1 MIKKLLFL
9 LFFLPALLYAQDNPF
24 KNKIYSISDFSGGL
38 NTKISPYSLPSKQG
52 DICENLRFNIKLGS
66 ISKRDQILT
75 YGTADAS
82 EPITGMHRLYLNN
95 GTKVLIAVHGDEIET
110 GVDTTGVFTPILA
123 LTTGNYR
130 WQWLTW
136 NNVAIGTDGYN
147 QPVKYDGTSASAT
160 YLGTCLATVS
170 ATVGNPSGTYTY
182 KVSFY
187 TTSYEVIF
195 NVASNSVSPSS
206 KKVSLSMIP
215 IGPDTYGGESVT
227 GRKVYRV
234 EAGVWKLLSNGT
246 IADNSTTTLLDN
258 DTTASGAAYPTV
270 NGTTVFSATP
280 PKGKLCLIHYNR
292 LFLANDPST
301 PAPSRL
307 YYSDDGNKD
316 YFISTDYYWDI
327 RPDDGDQITFI
338 KHQKGLLTIGKE
350 NSIQKFFTDGAT
362 PSSDWEVSDPFSN
375 IGCKAMYSAQET
387 PLGIFYLGSDG
398 IYKFDGQNSQLISEV
413 VTPEINDILES
424 NLGYC
429 WGQYYKSQYLL
440 AYPSKKTSVSTNNRI
455 LIFDLL
461 ANAYEIDTFSAN
473 CFTTFN
479 SGTDWDILYS
489 GSSTDGKVYSHK
501 SQINEIRHN
510 KHSDFAGTFTNARYI
525 PTTVGGDANN
535 PEIEIAR
542 TETINS
548 LAGIINDLTGTIDRG
563 SLTGSYISQALNTG
577 ALAAVGGYDK
587 IYWNERLLSSGD
599 DVTFAIRSA
608 STEAGL
614 AGAAWSAEYSDPT
627 GSDISALTAGVW
639 MQYRISLTTDAYA
652 HSPTVY
658 NVGNFTVKLTY
669 FKEASTSETSIPF
682 RWRSGWLNL
691 DVPGYRKTLR
701 KFTSLHSGS
710 SGTLTYV
717 FTMLDFNNTTNK
729 FEEVT
734 DTFSINLAEYPYY
747 YADYFTG
754 GGLSGE
760 LLRVNITNSDLYSL
774 SIDKILLSVDGEPLI

>member
-9 LFFLPALLYAQDNPF
+9 FFLLPSLVFAQSDNPF
-24 KNKIYSISDFSGGL
+24 KNKIYTISNLSGGL
-38 NTKISPYSLPSKQG
+38 NTKASNYSLQPSQG
-52 DICENLRFNIKLGS
+52 DICENLRFNVKLGS
-66 ISKRDQILT
+66 LSKREPILL
-75 YGTADAS
+75 YGTADAT

-95 GTKVLIAVHGDEIET
+95 GTKVLIVTHGNEIEK
-110 GVDTTGVFTPILA
+110 GVDATGAFTAILD
-123 LTTGNYR
+123 LVTGDYR

-136 NNVAIGTDGYN
+136 NNIAIGTDGYN
-147 QPVKYDGTSASAT
+147 QPVKYDGSSASAT

-170 ATVGNPSGTYTY
+170 ATAGNPSGTYTY
-182 KVSFY
+182 KVTFY
-187 TTSYEVIF
+187 TTSYEVAF
-195 NVASNSVSPSS
+195 NVASNSVAPSS

-234 EAGVWKLLSNGT
+234 EAGTWKLLSNGT

-258 DTTASGAAYPTV
+258 DTTASGATYPT
-270 NGTTVFSATP
+270 TYTCTP

-301 PAPSRL
+301 PAPSRI
-307 YYSDDGNKD
+307 YYSDDGNVD
-316 YFISTDYYWDI
+316 YFVPTDYYWNI

-338 KHQKGLLTIGKE
+338 KHQKGLLVVGKE
-350 NSIQKFFTDGAT
+350 NSIQKFYTDGAT
-362 PSSDWEVSDPFSN
+362 PASDWEVSDPFSN

-429 WGQYYKSQYLL
+429 WGQYYQSQYLL

-501 SQINEIRHN
+501 SQINEVRHN
-510 KHSDFAGTFTNARYI
+510 KHSDFTGTFTNARYI

-542 TETINS
+542 TETINA
-548 LAGIINDLTGTIDRG
+548 LTGIIDDLTGTIDRG

-587 IYWNERLLSSGD
+587 IYWNEKLLSSGD
-599 DVTFAIRSA
+599 DITLAVRSA

-614 AGAAWSAEYSDPT
+614 TGAWSAEYSDPS
-627 GSDISALTAGVW
+627 GSDISALTAGAW
-639 MQYRISLTTDAYA
+639 TQYRISLTTDAYT
-652 HSPTVY
+652 HSPLVY
-658 NVGNFTVKLTY
+658 NASNYNVKLTY
-669 FKEASTSETSIPF
+669 FKEATSTETSIPF
-682 RWRSGWLNL
+682 RRRSGWSNL

-701 KFTSLHSGS
+701 KFTSYHSGT

-717 FTMLDFNNTTNK
+717 FTMLDFNNTTK
-729 FEEVT
+729 KYEEVT
-734 DTFSINLAEYPYY
+734 DTFSIDLAQYPNYYSEYYI
-747 YADYFTG
+747 G
-754 GGLSGE
+754 GALSGE
-760 LLRVNITNSDLYSL
+760 LLRVDITNSDLYPL
-774 SIDKILLSVDGEPLI
+774 SVDKILLSIDAEPLI